1 MSEST
6 SDFGTFFGTTQA
18 MKMDM
23 IFGKWYGRSLC
34 RSGPLKTAARKWTN
48 YRTDLV
54 QVQKVT
60 WQDSNDTA
68 QYFNEK
74 GNKSHQ
80 LGAGHFYTR

>member
-6 SDFGTFFGTTQA
+6 SDFGTFFWNTSH
-18 MKMDM
+18 KMDM
-23 IFGKWYGRSLC
+23 IFANWYGRSLC

-48 YRTDLV
+48 YRSDLV

-60 WQDSNDTA
+60 WQDSDDSA

-74 GNKSHQ
+74 GNKVIN
-80 LGAGHFYTR
+80 